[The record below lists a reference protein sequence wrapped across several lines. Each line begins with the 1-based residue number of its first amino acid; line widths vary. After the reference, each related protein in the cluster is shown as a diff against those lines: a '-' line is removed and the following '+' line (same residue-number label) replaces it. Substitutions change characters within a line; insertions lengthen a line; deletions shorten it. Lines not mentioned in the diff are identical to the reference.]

1 LTQKTNRFIFSLSR
15 RKGNE
20 MTVND
25 LINALQANVDSY
37 KAIISNPSSDADHVE
52 RLKRVVVGYEA
63 DIRELKG
70 E

>member
-1 LTQKTNRFIFSLSR
+1 MSLSSR

-20 MTVND
+20 MTVNE
-25 LINALQANVDSY
+25 LINALQVNIDNY
-37 KAIISNPSSDADHVE
+37 KVIINDPNSDADHVE
-52 RLKRVVVGYEA
+52 RLKRVVIGYEA

>member
-1 LTQKTNRFIFSLSR
+1 MS
-15 RKGNE
+15 
-20 MTVND
+20 VND

-37 KAIISNPSSDADHVE
+37 KTIINDPTSDPDHVE

>member
-1 LTQKTNRFIFSLSR
+1 
-15 RKGNE
+15 
-20 MTVND
+20 MTIQD
-25 LINALQANVDSY
+25 LINALQANVDNY
-37 KAIISNPSSDADHVE
+37 NVIINNPDSDADHVE

>member
-1 LTQKTNRFIFSLSR
+1 
-15 RKGNE
+15 